1 MKVGIVGAGLV
12 GSTAAYAM
20 VMRGVATEI
29 VLIDINRER
38 AQAEASD
45 ILHAVPFAH
54 PANVWAGEYSDLSES
69 RIVLITAGVS
79 QQPGQTRLELLGRNA
94 EIMGQIVPQV
104 IEHAQEAVLLVT
116 TNPVDVMTHLV
127 ARFAGEYGVLSS
139 RVVGSGTM
147 LDTARFRALLGNHL
161 GVDPQHVHGYVVGE
175 HGDSEVLTWSVV
187 DVGGLP
193 LADYARMRGIDLG
206 PAVRQAIDDQVRNA
220 AYEIIDGK
228 GATNYGIGSALAH
241 LVEVIGH
248 DHRGLLTVCTPVP
261 QVEDVLDVTV
271 SLPHLLGGEGSLAT
285 LPLSLSQE
293 ENDALRKSAGLI
305 RSAIDEYDPDW

>member
-1 MKVGIVGAGLV
+1 
-12 GSTAAYAM
+12 
-20 VMRGVATEI
+20 MRGIASEI

-45 ILHAVPFAH
+45 ILHAVPFSH
-54 PANVWAGEYSDLSES
+54 PARVWAGGYSDLSES

-94 EIMGQIVPQV
+94 GIMKQIVPQV
-104 IEHAQEAVLLVT
+104 VEHAQDAVLLVT

-127 ARFAGEYGVLSS
+127 ARFAGEYGVSSS

-147 LDTARFRALLGNHL
+147 LDTARFRALLGNYL
-161 GVDPQHVHGYVVGE
+161 DVDPQHVHGYVVGE

-193 LADYARMRGIDLG
+193 LADYAQLRGIDLG
-206 PAVRQAIDDQVRNA
+206 RSVRESIDDRVRNA
-220 AYEIIDGK
+220 AYAIIGGK
-228 GATNYGIGSALAH
+228 SATNYGIGSALAH

-248 DHRGLLTVCTPVP
+248 GHRGLLTVCTPVP
-261 QVEDVLDVTV
+261 QVQRVQDVTV
-271 SLPHLLGGEGSLAT
+271 SLPHLLGGQGSLAT
-285 LPLSLSQE
+285 LPLLLSE
-293 ENDALRKSAGLI
+293 DENTSLRKSAEII
-305 RSAIDEYDPDW
+305 RDAIDEYDATQ